1 MNLSDLPIDII
12 LIIADFLEYSWE
24 LNAFAQTSRFFY
36 PLLSD
41 HIYEHN
47 VRYFNGSI
55 LTWTSKHG
63 SELVARKAIDAGA
76 DTMTSHDGKQ
86 TAMVLAAKHGHAAIF
101 RLFLETGKIPTH
113 VLTEWYSIRAN
124 YNPLIRLLYG
134 GNSMTRRLMRQ
145 DGVIWRF
152 CNSYSAFG
160 QVWACRLLPDI
171 LVRGRICIPVCQRLP
186 KEVTLSVFDGCSHV
200 ERVRMKAQKIR
211 TPWKDI
217 RFIRLLQKGTWR
229 LRVSR

>member
-1 MNLSDLPIDII
+1 
-12 LIIADFLEYSWE
+12 
-24 LNAFAQTSRFFY
+24 
-36 PLLSD
+36 
-41 HIYEHN
+41 
-47 VRYFNGSI
+47 
-55 LTWTSKHG
+55 
-63 SELVARKAIDAGA
+63 
-76 DTMTSHDGKQ
+76 
-86 TAMVLAAKHGHAAIF
+86 MVLAAKHGHAAIF

-124 YNPLIRLLYG
+124 YNPLIVLLYG

-160 QVWACRLLPDI
+160 QVWACRLLPEI

-186 KEVTLSVFDGCSHV
+186 KEVTLSVFDGCSYV